1 VRFAYP
7 GYAGFPMRTV
17 NAACMIEA
25 EAQQQTTPNVQR
37 KL

>member
-25 EAQQQTTPNVQR
+25 QQQTTPNVQR